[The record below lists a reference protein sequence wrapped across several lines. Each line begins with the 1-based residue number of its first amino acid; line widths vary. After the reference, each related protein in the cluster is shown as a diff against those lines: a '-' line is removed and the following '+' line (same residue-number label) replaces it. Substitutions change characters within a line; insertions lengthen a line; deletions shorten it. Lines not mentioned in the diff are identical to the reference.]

1 MEPEKEFLS
10 PDLEK
15 AKASPPVRQYLRCL
29 TDIISGKPVQVRFLN
44 VEEEVQQALKKEVV
58 LNHS

>member
-15 AKASPPVRQYLRCL
+15 AKAGPTVSEMLDRH
-29 TDIISGKPVQVRFLN
+29 N
-44 VEEEVQQALKKEVV
+44 
-58 LNHS
+58 